1 MKELGCSSYLTG
13 LRFKDVRRD
22 EKGDVREKG
31 NVYAEIA

>member
-1 MKELGCSSYLTG
+1 LKKLGSSAYLTG

-31 NVYAEIA
+31 NVHAELA